1 MPIELKKRFITSSIL
16 LIILVLMFQYTY
28 ILISILIILSVL
40 SWFEFNI
47 LIYKIFKINYFI
59 NIFLKFLISMV
70 GLVYITFFSFIMF
83 NALSNF
89 EDKILFSF
97 TLSLCIASDIGGILF
112 GKLFKGKKL
121 TKISPNKTISG
132 LIGSYFLSF
141 IFMIIYYLS
150 FNDFEIVF
158 LIVITFVISTISQLG
173 DLTFSYL
180 KRKAQVKNTSNLL
193 PGHGGILDRVD
204 GIIFGAPIGFL
215 LASISF

>member
-1 MPIELKKRFITSSIL
+1 MATELQKRFFTSLIL
-16 LIILVLMFQYTY
+16 LITLVLMYQYTY

-47 LIYKIFKINYFI
+47 LIYKIFKIKNFI
-59 NIFLKFLISMV
+59 NTILKFLISLI
-70 GLVYITFFSFIMF
+70 GLIYITFFSLIMF
-83 NALSNF
+83 NALSNY

-141 IFMIIYYLS
+141 LFMLIYYFL
-150 FNDFEIVF
+150 FGDFKIVF
-158 LIVITFVISTISQLG
+158 LIIITFMISTISQLG
-173 DLTFSYL
+173 DLTLSYL
-180 KRKAQVKNTSNLL
+180 KRKAQVKNTSDLL
-193 PGHGGILDRVD
+193 PGHGGILDRID

-215 LASISF
+215 LTAVNF